1 MLIAKIYYAKL
12 AVFRFVNREN
22 LFRKNFRRPKF
33 LLRRYWCLLIYG
45 PDLLVLMTSWVSDKF
60 DYLIDNEK
68 FSFPYIYGWIWV
80 GMSFFQLGVG
90 GCNLFFLTGCGWVW
104 PFFGWVW
111 PFLDGCGSVWP
122 FFGWMW
128 VGVGECT
135 IYNCPKSFKV
145 FFSSSVIFPLLM
157 YIF

>member
-1 MLIAKIYYAKL
+1 MTNLNNLFRETWNPFIQNTNDLYYDFWELSTVESFAYFLLNYNWLNHENLLSLILLIAKIYYAKL

-80 GMSFFQLGVG
+80 GMSFF
-90 GCNLFFLTGCGWVW
+90 
-104 PFFGWVW
+104 
-111 PFLDGCGSVWP
+111 
-122 FFGWMW
+122 
-128 VGVGECT
+128 
-135 IYNCPKSFKV
+135 
-145 FFSSSVIFPLLM
+145 
-157 YIF
+157 